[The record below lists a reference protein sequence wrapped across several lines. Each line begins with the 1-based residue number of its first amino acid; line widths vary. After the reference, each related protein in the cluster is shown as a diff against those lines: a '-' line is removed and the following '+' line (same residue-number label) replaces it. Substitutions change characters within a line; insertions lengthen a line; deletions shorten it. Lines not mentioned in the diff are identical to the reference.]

1 MRITIDGKPE
11 EIKKLFSS
19 CNTKQSGRPLSS
31 EERKKIWKDAA
42 KDLNYSA
49 SLNVFNPYS

>member
-42 KDLNYSA
+42 KDLNQSA
-49 SLNVFNPYS
+49 SQNVFKPYS

>member
-19 CNTKQSGRPLSS
+19 CNTKHSSRPLSS

-42 KDLNYSA
+42 KDLN
-49 SLNVFNPYS
+49 

>member
-1 MRITIDGKPE
+1 MRTKKMKGRVAMRTTIDGKPE

-19 CNTKQSGRPLSS
+19 CDTKQSNRPLSS

-42 KDLNYSA
+42 KDLS
-49 SLNVFNPYS
+49 

>member
-11 EIKKLFSS
+11 EIKKLFSN
-19 CNTKQSGRPLSS
+19 CNTKQSGKPFSS

-42 KDLNYSA
+42 KDLS
-49 SLNVFNPYS
+49 

>member
-1 MRITIDGKPE
+1 MRITIDGKTE

-19 CNTKQSGRPLSS
+19 CYTKQSGMPLSY

-42 KDLNYSA
+42 KDLN
-49 SLNVFNPYS
+49 

>member
-1 MRITIDGKPE
+1 MRIIIDGKPE

-42 KDLNYSA
+42 KKLTK
-49 SLNVFNPYS
+49 